1 MRELPSSTPLVRLES
16 LWPWLHKSPHL
27 LAKAIRF
34 ALVGLLNGCIFAA
47 VTALLVSG
55 LGVDPIPASV
65 AGYCLSVPL
74 GFLGH
79 RQFSF
84 RSRGH
89 WLAEAGRFV
98 VVQLVNIAATAGSMY
113 LAVEHLGAAYYWGM
127 VAAVILVPMVN
138 FLLAHL
144 WVFAGPANEGAP
156 K

>member
-89 WLAEAGRFV
+89 WLAEAGLTK
-98 VVQLVNIAATAGSMY
+98 VQSRAILSIPSLGPLTRKLDHLLGRLS
-113 LAVEHLGAAYYWGM
+113 LGAQYYAQ
-127 VAAVILVPMVN
+127 AA
-138 FLLAHL
+138 A
-144 WVFAGPANEGAP
+144 
-156 K
+156 

>member
-1 MRELPSSTPLVRLES
+1 MRDTPTSAPLVRPEN

-47 VTALLVSG
+47 ATALLVSG
-55 LGVDPIPASV
+55 PGVDPVPASV

-89 WLAEAGRFV
+89 WLVEAGRFV
-98 VVQLVNIAATAGSMY
+98 TVQLVNIAATAGSMY
-113 LAVEHLGAAYYWGM
+113 LAVDHLGAAYYWGM
-127 VAAVILVPMVN
+127 VAAIILAPMLN
-138 FLLAHL
+138 FLLAQF
-144 WVFAGPANEGAP
+144 WVFASPANQGARQ
-156 K
+156 